1 MHVRR
6 MFNESMCV
14 CMYVCMF
21 VNGGDKEM
29 CVWVKKS

>member
-14 CMYVCMF
+14 CMYVCLLM
-21 VNGGDKEM
+21 GEIKKCM
-29 CVWVKKS
+29 CG